1 VVDLE
6 QSTEGD
12 FTPRI
17 ADVEGS
23 FHNCAGFV
31 QTCFCRDPVPNI
43 VCILSLRSP
52 CKDLADLT
60 YTFRVH
66 RSYSY
71 VINAP

>member
-23 FHNCAGFV
+23 FHNCAEFM
-31 QTCFCRDPVPNI
+31 QTCFRHDPV
-43 VCILSLRSP
+43 L
-52 CKDLADLT
+52 D
-60 YTFRVH
+60 
-66 RSYSY
+66 
-71 VINAP
+71 INSTLCSHSSVY